1 MKSAIRKQ
9 MKEARERDYIAWA
22 EMDEEPW
29 PMPKRQEYEPWGSV
43 DDRDSAEGSA
53 KEDESP

>member
-29 PMPKRQEYEPWGSV
+29 PMPKREEREELG
-43 DDRDSAEGSA
+43 E
-53 KEDESP
+53 EETEEE